1 MLPSL
6 ISIAYV
12 TRHIAS
18 IAVSALLAG
27 AVAAAPLTV
36 NVVGA
41 DGRPL
46 EDAVVEVEVRGA
58 PISAP
63 AGTAVDI
70 EQRQRNFRPRV
81 IAIQAGTL
89 VSFPNFDTV
98 RHHVYS
104 YSPIAPVQ
112 PGAKFFEIKLYVGRP
127 EQPVVFD
134 KPGTAVMGCQIHDLM
149 RAYLRVVS
157 TPYFAK
163 TNAQGVAQLEV
174 PAGEHRLQAWHALLG
189 DAPPHPQALKLPS
202 GGASLTLTV
211 AAP

>member
-1 MLPSL
+1 MRPSP
-6 ISIAYV
+6 
-12 TRHIAS
+12 AS
-18 IAVSALLAG
+18 IVHTARHAALFAVSALLAG
-27 AVAAAPLTV
+27 AAVAAPLKV
-36 NVVGA
+36 SVVDV

-58 PISAP
+58 PTSAP
-63 AGTAVDI
+63 AGTMVDI

-81 IAIQAGTL
+81 VAIQAGTL

-98 RHHVYS
+98 RHQVYS

-127 EQPVVFD
+127 EQPVIFD
-134 KPGTAVMGCQIHDLM
+134 KPGTAVMGCQIHDQM
-149 RAYLRVVS
+149 RAYLRVVN

-163 TNAQGVAQLEV
+163 TNAQGVAQIEV

-189 DAPPHPQALKLPS
+189 DAPPHPQTLKLPA
-202 GGASLTLTV
+202 GGVSLTLTV